1 MLLLPKP
8 QDFMQLSSIPIVVFA
23 FNRPDHLERMLR
35 ALATCE
41 EASASPLIIYCDG
54 ARRESE
60 EARVREVR
68 KVAAAVQGFA
78 SVEIVARERN
88 FGLAASII
96 DGVTQRVQQHGRVIV
111 LEDDIVVSP
120 HFLRYMHEGL
130 ALYEQDEQVAS
141 IHGYTY
147 PVAETLPETF
157 FLRGADCWG
166 WATWARAWSHFRSD
180 GQALLAELREQ
191 RLTRAYDLDGAYS
204 YTRMLEDQIA
214 GRNNSWA
221 VRWHASCFL
230 RGMLTLYP
238 CRSLAINI
246 GNDDSG
252 THSGATSDYDVDML
266 QRPVQLQRI
275 ELIEN
280 AAANTAVSNF
290 FRRKRSLL
298 RRIANRVRRL
308 VPRRA
313 AAAMRAQR
321 L

>member
-1 MLLLPKP
+1 M
-8 QDFMQLSSIPIVVFA
+8 LSSLPPIVVFA
-23 FNRPDHLERMLR
+23 FNRPDHLERTLR
-35 ALATCE
+35 ALASCA
-41 EASASPLIIYCDG
+41 EAAASPLTVFCDG
-54 ARRESE
+54 ARRESD

-68 KVAAAVQGFA
+68 EVAAAAEGFA
-78 SVEIVARERN
+78 SVEVIARERN

-96 DGVTQRVQQHGRVIV
+96 DGVTRQVQQHGRVIV

-130 ALYEQDEQVAS
+130 ALYEHDEQVAS

-166 WATWARAWSHFRSD
+166 WATWARAWRHFRAD
-180 GQALLAELREQ
+180 GPTLLAELRAQ
-191 RLTRAYDLDGAYS
+191 RLTRAFDLDGAYP

-221 VRWHASCFL
+221 VRWHAACFL

-238 CRSLAINI
+238 CRSLVVNI

-252 THSGATSDYDVDML
+252 THTGVTSDYDVEML
-266 QRPVQLQRI
+266 QRPVRLQRI
-275 ELIEN
+275 ELIET
-280 AAANTAVSNF
+280 AAASAAVSAL
-290 FRRKRSLL
+290 FRRKRRLL
-298 RRIANRVRRL
+298 RRIGNRVRRL
-308 VPRRA
+308 LPRRPTTPA
-313 AAAMRAQR
+313 
-321 L
+321 

>member
-1 MLLLPKP
+1 MLSRP
-8 QDFMQLSSIPIVVFA
+8 FPIVIFA
-23 FNRPDHLERMLR
+23 FNRPEHLERTLE
-35 ALATCE
+35 ALAACP
-41 EASASPLIIYCDG
+41 EAAASPLTVYCDG
-54 ARRESE
+54 ARRDSD

-68 KVAAAVQGFA
+68 QVAAAARGFA
-78 SVEIVARERN
+78 SVEVVARERN

-96 DGVTQRVQQHGRVIV
+96 DGVTRQVQQHGRVIV

-130 ALYEQDEQVAS
+130 ALYEHDEQVAS

-147 PVAETLPETF
+147 PVAEPLPETF

-166 WATWARAWSHFRSD
+166 WATWARAWRHFRPD
-180 GQALLAELREQ
+180 GPALLAELHAQ
-191 RLTRAYDLDGAYS
+191 RLTRAFDLDGAYP

-238 CRSLAINI
+238 CRSLVVNI

-252 THSGATSDYDVDML
+252 THSGLTSDYDVQML

-275 ELIEN
+275 ELVES
-280 AAANTAVSNF
+280 AAASAAVSAF
-290 FRRKRSLL
+290 FRRKRSLP
-298 RRIANRVRRL
+298 RRIANRLRRL
-308 VPRRA
+308 LPRRPSTPVTA
-313 AAAMRAQR
+313 R
-321 L
+321 LP